1 MPFRHHAARLRQI
14 TGGTGVS
21 SILVVED
28 EPIIQESL
36 VRLLQRQ
43 GHDVTGVASVAEA
56 EENSINMYDLII
68 SDLRLPGEPGTT
80 LIPRAAPTPVLIMT
94 SYSTVQSA
102 VEAMKQGAVDYIS
115 KPFNHDEMILT
126 VKRILDKTRVEQ
138 QNTLLKQEV
147 ARYYPIDGI
156 VAHCEPMLEVLDRI
170 RRVAPTDTTVLI
182 QGETGTGKELV
193 ARAIHSQSERRKQAL
208 VSVNCAA
215 IAENQVESELFGH
228 ERGAFTGALEMKKGL
243 IETANGAT
251 LFLDEIG
258 ELPLAAQGSL
268 LKVLQDNEIR
278 RVGSN
283 KVIKV
288 DVRILAATHKNLA
301 QMVQQKT
308 FREDLYFRLNVFE
321 VNLPPLRERGGDIR
335 LLADTILTR
344 MAQRTHRDSM
354 TFEDNAY
361 EQLQSYP
368 WPGNVRELENII
380 ERAVILKHS
389 GSIDADDLALNNV
402 DTAHQLPLYELEN
415 RLSLDDYFVSFVK
428 KYQPQYNETELAR
441 MLGISRKNLWERR
454 QRLDIPSR
462 KP

>member
-1 MPFRHHAARLRQI
+1 M
-14 TGGTGVS
+14 S
-21 SILVVED
+21 NILVVED

-43 GHDVTGVASVAEA
+43 GYQVTGVASVAEA

-68 SDLRLPGEPGTT
+68 SDLRLPGEPGTE
-80 LIPRAAPTPVLIMT
+80 LIARAAPTPVLIMT

-102 VEAMKQGAVDYIS
+102 VEAMKQGAVDYIA
-115 KPFNHDEMILT
+115 KPFNHDEMNIT
-126 VKRILDKTRVEQ
+126 VKRILEKTRVEQ
-138 QNTLLKQEV
+138 QNTFLKQEV
-147 ARYYPIDGI
+147 DKYYPINGM
-156 VAHCEPMLEVLDRI
+156 VAHCEPMLEVIDRI

-182 QGETGTGKELV
+182 VGETGTGKELV

-215 IAENQVESELFGH
+215 FAENQIESELFGH

-243 IETANGAT
+243 IEAANGAT

-258 ELPLAAQGSL
+258 ELPLAAQGRL

-283 KVIKV
+283 KAIKV
-288 DVRILAATHKNLA
+288 NVRVLTATHKNLA
-301 QMVQQKT
+301 QMVQDGR

-321 VNLPPLRERGGDIR
+321 VNLPPLRERGSDIK
-335 LLADTILTR
+335 LLAETILTR
-344 MAQRTHRDSM
+344 MAKRTHRKVM
-354 TFEDNAY
+354 NFEDTAY
-361 EQLQSYP
+361 EQMLRYQ

-380 ERAVILKHS
+380 ERAVILKQS
-389 GSIDADDLALNNV
+389 GQISADDLALNNV
-402 DTAHQLPLYELEN
+402 ETNHQLPLYELEN

-428 KYQPQYNETELAR
+428 KYQPQFNETELAR
-441 MLGISRKNLWERR
+441 MLGISRKNLWEKR

-462 KP
+462 KQ

>member
-1 MPFRHHAARLRQI
+1 
-14 TGGTGVS
+14 VS
-21 SILVVED
+21 NILVVED

-43 GHDVTGVASVAEA
+43 GYQVTGVASVAEA

-68 SDLRLPGEPGTT
+68 SDLRLPGEPGTE
-80 LIPRAAPTPVLIMT
+80 LIARAAPTPVLIMT

-102 VEAMKQGAVDYIS
+102 VEAMKQGAVDYIA
-115 KPFNHDEMILT
+115 KPFNHDEMNIT
-126 VKRILDKTRVEQ
+126 VKRILEKTRVEQ
-138 QNTLLKQEV
+138 QNTFLKQEV
-147 ARYYPIDGI
+147 DKYYPINGM
-156 VAHCEPMLEVLDRI
+156 VAHCEPMLEVIDRI

-182 QGETGTGKELV
+182 VGETGTGKELV
-193 ARAIHSQSERRKQAL
+193 VRAIHSQSERRKQAL

-215 IAENQVESELFGH
+215 FAENQIESELFGH

-243 IETANGAT
+243 IEAANGAT

-258 ELPLAAQGSL
+258 ELPLAAQGRL

-283 KVIKV
+283 KAIKV
-288 DVRILAATHKNLA
+288 NVRVLTATHKNLA
-301 QMVQQKT
+301 QMVQDGR

-321 VNLPPLRERGGDIR
+321 VNLPPLRERGSDIK
-335 LLADTILTR
+335 LLAETILTR
-344 MAQRTHRDSM
+344 MAKRTHRKVM
-354 TFEDNAY
+354 NFEDTAY
-361 EQLQSYP
+361 EQMLRYQ

-380 ERAVILKHS
+380 ERAVILKQS
-389 GSIDADDLALNNV
+389 GQISADDLALNNV
-402 DTAHQLPLYELEN
+402 ETNHQLPLYELEN

-428 KYQPQYNETELAR
+428 KYQPQFNETELAR
-441 MLGISRKNLWERR
+441 MLGISRKNLWEKR

-462 KP
+462 KQ

>member
-1 MPFRHHAARLRQI
+1 M
-14 TGGTGVS
+14 S
-21 SILVVED
+21 NILVVED

-36 VRLLQRQ
+36 VRLLRRQ
-43 GHDVTGVASVAEA
+43 GYDVTGVASVAEA

-68 SDLRLPGEPGTT
+68 SDLRLPGEPGTE
-80 LIPRAAPTPVLIMT
+80 LIMRAAPTPVLIMT

-126 VKRILDKTRVEQ
+126 VKRILEKSRCEQ
-138 QNTLLKQEV
+138 QNTLLKEEV
-147 ARYYPIDGI
+147 ARYYPIDGMI
-156 VAHCEPMLEVLDRI
+156 AHCEPMLEVVDRI
-170 RRVAPTDTTVLI
+170 RRVAPADTTVLI
-182 QGETGTGKELV
+182 VGETGTGKELV

-215 IAENQVESELFGH
+215 FAENQIESELFGH

-243 IETANGAT
+243 IEAANGAT

-258 ELPLAAQGSL
+258 ELPLDAQARM

-283 KVIKV
+283 KIIKIN
-288 DVRILAATHKNLA
+288 VRVLAATHKNLA
-301 QMVQQKT
+301 QMVQEKS

-321 VNLPPLRERGGDIR
+321 VNLPPLRERGSDIK

-344 MAQRTHRDSM
+344 MARRTHRNSM
-354 TFEDNAY
+354 AFDDAAY
-361 EQLQSYP
+361 EQMSGYQ
-368 WPGNVRELENII
+368 WPGNVRELENVI
-380 ERAVILKHS
+380 ERAVILKQN
-389 GSIDADDLALNNV
+389 GRIEAEDLALNNV
-402 DTAHQLPLYELEN
+402 ETDHQLPLYELEN

-428 KYQPQYNETELAR
+428 KYQPQYNETELSR
-441 MLGISRKNLWERR
+441 MLGISRKNLWEKR
-454 QRLDIPSR
+454 QRLEIPSR
-462 KP
+462 KH

>member
-1 MPFRHHAARLRQI
+1 M
-14 TGGTGVS
+14 S
-21 SILVVED
+21 NILVVED

-36 VRLLQRQ
+36 VRLLKRQ
-43 GHDVTGVASVAEA
+43 GHDATGVASVAEA

-68 SDLRLPGEPGTT
+68 SDLRLPGEPGTG
-80 LIPRAAPTPVLIMT
+80 LITRAAPIPVLIMT

-126 VKRILDKTRVEQ
+126 VKRILEKTRCEQ
-138 QNTLLKQEV
+138 QNTLLKEEV
-147 ARYYPIDGI
+147 ARYYPIDGMI
-156 VAHCEPMLEVLDRI
+156 AHCEPMLEVIDRV
-170 RRVAPTDTTVLI
+170 RRVAPADTTVLVV
-182 QGETGTGKELV
+182 GETGTGKELV

-215 IAENQVESELFGH
+215 FAENQVESELFGH

-243 IETANGAT
+243 IEAANGAT

-258 ELPLAAQGSL
+258 ELPLDAQARL
-268 LKVLQDNEIR
+268 LKVLEDNEIR

-283 KVIKV
+283 KVIRV
-288 DVRILAATHKNLA
+288 DVRVLAATHKNLA
-301 QMVQQKT
+301 QMVEQGT

-321 VNLPPLRERGGDIR
+321 INLPPLRERGSDIK

-344 MAQRTHRDSM
+344 MAQRTHRNSM
-354 TFEDNAY
+354 TFDDDAY
-361 EQLQSYP
+361 RQMLSYQ
-368 WPGNVRELENII
+368 WPGNVRELENVI
-380 ERAVILKHS
+380 ERAVILRQN
-389 GSIDADDLALNNV
+389 GCIEAEDLALNNIET
-402 DTAHQLPLYELEN
+402 DHQLPLYELEN

-441 MLGISRKNLWERR
+441 MLGISRKNLWEKR
-454 QRLDIPSR
+454 QRLEIPSR
-462 KP
+462 KQ

>member
-1 MPFRHHAARLRQI
+1 M
-14 TGGTGVS
+14 S
-21 SILVVED
+21 NILVVED

-36 VRLLQRQ
+36 VRLLKRQ
-43 GHDVTGVASVAEA
+43 GHDATGVASVAEA

-68 SDLRLPGEPGTT
+68 SDLRLPGEPGTG
-80 LIPRAAPTPVLIMT
+80 LITRAAPIPVLIMT

-126 VKRILDKTRVEQ
+126 VKRILEKTRCEQ
-138 QNTLLKQEV
+138 QNTLLKEEV
-147 ARYYPIDGI
+147 ARYYPIDGMI
-156 VAHCEPMLEVLDRI
+156 AHCEPMLEVIDRV
-170 RRVAPTDTTVLI
+170 RRVAPADTTGLVV
-182 QGETGTGKELV
+182 GETGTGKELV

-215 IAENQVESELFGH
+215 FAENQVESELFGH

-243 IETANGAT
+243 IEAANGAT

-258 ELPLAAQGSL
+258 ELPLDAQARL

-283 KVIKV
+283 KVIRV
-288 DVRILAATHKNLA
+288 DVRVLAATHKNLA
-301 QMVQQKT
+301 QMVEQKT

-321 VNLPPLRERGGDIR
+321 INLPPLRERGSDIK

-344 MAQRTHRDSM
+344 MAQRTHRNSM
-354 TFEDNAY
+354 TFDDAAY
-361 EQLQSYP
+361 RQMLSYQ
-368 WPGNVRELENII
+368 WPGNVRELENVI
-380 ERAVILKHS
+380 ERAVILRQN
-389 GSIDADDLALNNV
+389 GCIEAEDLALNNV
-402 DTAHQLPLYELEN
+402 ETDHQLPLYELEN

-441 MLGISRKNLWERR
+441 MLGISRKNLWEKR

-462 KP
+462 KQ